1 MALDL
6 RQLRYFVAV
15 AEEGHIT
22 RAAER
27 LGMQQPPLSQQIK
40 ALEGQLGLL
49 LFRRKARGV
58 ELTESGQVLL
68 EEARAILARLEQAE
82 RATLRTARGEQGKL
96 HVGIAPT
103 APFHPFV
110 PGVIRAFRQAYP
122 NVEVMLDECLSR
134 QAVQGLKEAR
144 LDAAFVRAELT
155 NAELTLHRLF
165 EEPMVVAL
173 PAGHALAQRAGAE
186 PRPLSD
192 FAQDSFIAFARV
204 EGPGMFDATLAACL
218 RAGFTPRLGQEAPRI
233 TSTLGLVAAGLGVA
247 IVPASISRIAMDGVA
262 YCELAPAERPSVPL
276 HLATRRGVAST
287 TLRNFADLVRRTARQ
302 TLEDVA
308 AGIRTF
314 Q

>member
-155 NAELTLHRLF
+155 DAELTLHRLF

-308 AGIRTF
+308 AGIRAF